1 MTLMSVWEA
10 MRTRDAMQVCA
21 YLWTAFS
28 LVWLAGWLRTK
39 RTQERAELASR
50 LVYGAM
56 VLGAFFVVFDG
67 GWLHGWLRIRLFPR
81 AEWIDVAGV
90 LMTAAGLA
98 FAIWARFHLGQ
109 NWSSAVS
116 VKVGHELIRSGP
128 YRWVRHP
135 IYTGLLL
142 GLAGTAL
149 VRGQA
154 RGLLGIALLLAGFWV
169 KLGLEEQFMR
179 KTFGEEY
186 EEYSRKTG
194 ALVPKFRN

>member
-1 MTLMSVWEA
+1 MSLMSVWEA
-10 MRTRDAMQVCA
+10 MRTQEAMQVCA
-21 YLWTAFS
+21 YLWLA
-28 LVWLAGWLRTK
+28 LMVVWMAGRLRTK
-39 RTQERAELASR
+39 RTQQIAGLASR

-56 VLGAFFVVFDG
+56 VLGAFFLVFNDR
-67 GWLHGWLRIRLFPR
+67 WVHGWLRIRLFPR

-90 LMTAAGLA
+90 VVTAAGVAL
-98 FAIWARFHLGQ
+98 AIWARFYLGQ

-142 GLAGTAL
+142 GMVGTAV
-149 VRGQA
+149 VRGQV

-179 KTFGEEY
+179 QTFGEEY

-194 ALVPKFRN
+194 ALVPKF